1 MDRKDIAKKFSD
13 EILKRSGKNIV
24 SITLYGS
31 VAKGIDTD
39 DSDIDI
45 LVITD
50 ANQNV
55 SDIANDIVADF
66 VIRYSELLSIMEY
79 HINNMS
85 EFAKK
90 MAHEGVIL
98 YERDKS
104 TFNKIQTIS

>member
-1 MDRKDIAKKFSD
+1 MNRKHIAKKFSD

-24 SITLYGS
+24 SITLFGS
-31 VAKGIDTD
+31 VAQGIDND

-50 ANQNV
+50 AGQNI
-55 SDIANDIVADF
+55 SDIAYDIVADF

-90 MAHEGVIL
+90 VAQEGVIL

-104 TFNKIQTIS
+104 AFNKVQTLP

>member
-1 MDRKDIAKKFSD
+1 MDRKNIAKMFSD
-13 EILKRSGKNIV
+13 EILKRSGDKIV
-24 SITLYGS
+24 SITLFGS

-45 LVITD
+45 LLITD
-50 ANQNV
+50 ENQNV
-55 SDIANDIVADF
+55 SDIAYDIVADF

-85 EFAKK
+85 GFAKK
-90 MAHEGVIL
+90 VVQEGIIL

-104 TFNKIQTIS
+104 ALNKIQTLP